1 MLTFEEKI
9 KIFKTFLEEKQGS
22 YADKMKDE
30 IYFYFFENE
39 WDFKFLNN
47 LNSIEEIENKIEF
60 VVVKMIMNEHLDGLE
75 NIMSYQ
81 FFG

>member
-47 LNSIEEIENKIEF
+47 VLS
-60 VVVKMIMNEHLDGLE
+60 
-75 NIMSYQ
+75 
-81 FFG
+81 